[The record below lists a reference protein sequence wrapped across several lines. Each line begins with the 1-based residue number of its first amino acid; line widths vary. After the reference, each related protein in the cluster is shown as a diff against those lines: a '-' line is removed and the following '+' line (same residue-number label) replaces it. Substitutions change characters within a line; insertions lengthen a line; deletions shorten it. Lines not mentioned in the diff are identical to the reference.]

1 MINSVRNTVLSVLNK
16 NNYGYISPS
25 DFNLF
30 AKQAQ
35 LDIFENYFYKYNYYI
50 NKENARGSGTENAD
64 ISKSYSEVIESF
76 SGTFGLTPS
85 VYGEESNFM
94 SLPDNYYLI
103 NKINYYPNRLSSG
116 VVTTTTANRLID
128 ATATF
133 VASGVSYGNI
143 VVNTDT
149 GAVAYVISVVSE
161 TELIL
166 TVDIFETLTES
177 YSVSTTTGIREVEK
191 VSQNKIFLLNSSN
204 ITAPNVLYPAY
215 VIGGAVDSF
224 IGNTATIYPETIK
237 NPGSIIAEYIRYPKD
252 PKWTYIDVPSSDGEP
267 LYDPTQPDFQDFELP
282 LSDEP
287 SLVNKILEYAGLS
300 IREIETVKFA
310 SSSEAREDI
319 SEK

>member
-166 TVDIFETLTES
+166 TVDIFKTLKES

-252 PKWTYIDVPSSDGEP
+252 PKWTYIDVPSLDGEP
-267 LYDPTQPDFQDFELP
+267 LYDPTQPDFQYFELP

-310 SSSEAREDI
+310 SSSEAREYI

>member
-50 NKENARGSGTENAD
+50 NKENARSSGTENAD

-76 SGTFGLTPS
+76 SSTFGLMQS

-94 SLPDNYYLI
+94 YLPYDYYLI
-103 NKINYYPNRLSSG
+103 SKINYYPNKLSSG
-116 VVTTTTANRLID
+116 VVTTVTSNRLID

-133 VASGVSYGNI
+133 STDGVSSGNI

-166 TVDIFETLTES
+166 TVDIFKTLTES
-177 YSVSTTTGIREVEK
+177 YSISTTTGIREVEK

-215 VIGGAVDSF
+215 VIGGATDSF

-237 NPGSIIAEYIRYPKD
+237 SPGSVIAEYIRYPKD

-267 LYDPTQPDFQDFELP
+267 LYDPTQSDFQDFELP

-287 SLVNKILEYAGLS
+287 SLVNKILEYAGMS

-310 SSSEAREDI
+310 SSSETREDI

>member
-35 LDIFENYFYKYNYYI
+35 LDIFGNYFYKYNYYI

-166 TVDIFETLTES
+166 TVDIFKTLTES